1 MSQPEQLAGVRP
13 GPSPSPSPPAP
24 QRPGAPTPQS
34 PDQLRTFI
42 DQLWALPDRRRVMFL
57 SLGAGVVFII
67 LLTIIFGKNTY
78 GAEILTDYSRFSH
91 FPYPFTVQNLE
102 HLIFFVG
109 LGELFVRWRVAVREH
124 EFFGM
129 RLLPE
134 DQETVL
140 QAADLAPIRRRV
152 AHLFSREHGFL
163 PSLVDISIL
172 QFQSGR
178 SIDQVVSVMNSSL
191 ELLEH
196 RVDLRYG
203 LIRYLAWLIPTIGFI
218 GTVIGLGGSLALVPE
233 KGQLSIYT
241 VAHALSLG
249 FNCTLVALLESANLV
264 FVLYLAQEKEETAVN
279 LAGSYTL
286 RNLINRLY
294 LGPK

>member
-1 MSQPEQLAGVRP
+1 MNQPEQAGRMRP
-13 GPSPSPSPPAP
+13 GQSPTPAAPAPRPRPSPGGGTEPAP
-24 QRPGAPTPQS
+24 GFLQQ
-34 PDQLRTFI
+34 I
-42 DQLWALPDRRRVMFL
+42 WALPDRRAVMCL
-57 SLGAGVVFII
+57 SVGAAIVFII
-67 LLTIIFGKNTY
+67 LLSIIFPKDSY
-78 GAEILTDYSRFSH
+78 GAEILIDHSRFSH

-102 HLIFFVG
+102 HIIFFIG
-109 LGELFVRWRVAVREH
+109 LGELFVRWRVAEREH
-124 EFFGM
+124 QFFAM

-140 QAADLAPIRRRV
+140 QPADLVPIRRRV
-152 AHLFSREHGFL
+152 AHLFDREHGFL
-163 PSLVDISIL
+163 PSLIDISIL

-203 LIRYLAWLIPTIGFI
+203 LIRYLAWLIPTVGFI

-233 KGQLSIYT
+233 NGELSIYAI
-241 VAHALSLG
+241 AHALSLG
-249 FNCTLVALLESANLV
+249 FNCTLVALLESAILV
-264 FVLYLAQEKEETAVN
+264 FVLYLAQEREETAVN
-279 LAGSYTL
+279 LAGNHTL

-294 LGPK
+294 LGPQ

>member
-1 MSQPEQLAGVRP
+1 VS
-13 GPSPSPSPPAP
+13 AP
-24 QRPGAPTPQS
+24 QGA
-34 PDQLRTFI
+34 DQLRTFV
-42 DQLWALPDRRRVMFL
+42 DQVWSLPDRRTVMFL

-67 LLTIIFGKNTY
+67 LLSIIFRKDSY
-78 GAEILTDYSRFSH
+78 GAEILTDHSRFSH

-102 HLIFFVG
+102 HMLFFVG
-109 LGELFVRWRVAVREH
+109 LGELFVRWRVAEREH
-124 EFFGM
+124 EFFAM
-129 RLLPE
+129 HLLPE

-140 QAADLAPIRRRV
+140 QPADLAPIRRRV
-152 AHLFSREHGFL
+152 AHLSGRGLGFL
-163 PSLVDISIL
+163 PSLIDISIL

-191 ELLEH
+191 ELIEH
-196 RVDLRYG
+196 SVDLRYG

-233 KGQLSIYT
+233 SGDLSIYT
-241 VAHALSLG
+241 IAHALSLG
-249 FNCTLVALLESANLV
+249 FNCTLIALLESAMLV
-264 FVLYLAQEKEETAVN
+264 FVLYIAQEREESAVN

-294 LGPK
+294 LAPK